1 MTTNEN
7 MKNIYLYARFERLWH
22 WLQTLLIIT
31 LLVTGLEVHG
41 AFTLLGFGTAV
52 EVHNF
57 VGLTWLIAFAF
68 FVFWIFTTGEW
79 RQYIPTTK
87 KMFLVVRYYMYGI
100 FRGEAHPVPKRKEA
114 KHNPLQRIVYLILA
128 ALLLPVQMVTGF
140 LYWGYNSWA
149 DWGLSWLSLQVVALI
164 HTAGAFAIL
173 SFIVVHVYMI
183 TTGHTIFAH
192 TRAMITGWEE
202 VADEESVG
210 DWEYKTKGG
219 QTA

>member
-1 MTTNEN
+1 MINN
-7 MKNIYLYARFERLWH
+7 GKIKNIYLYARFERLWH
-22 WLQTLLIIT
+22 WLQTLLIII
-31 LLVTGLEVHG
+31 LLLTGFEVNG
-41 AFTLLGFGTAV
+41 AFALLGFGSAV

-68 FVFWIFTTGEW
+68 FVFWIFTSGEW

-87 KMFLVVRYYMYGI
+87 KMFSVVRYYMYGI
-100 FRGEAHPVPKRKEA
+100 FRGEPHPVPKRKDA

-128 ALLLPVQMVTGF
+128 AILLPVQMVTGF
-140 LYWGYNSWA
+140 LYWGYNSWGE
-149 DWGLSWLSLQVVALI
+149 WGLSWLSLQIVALV
-164 HTAGAFAIL
+164 HMAGAFAIL
-173 SFIVVHVYMI
+173 SFVVVHVYMI

-210 DWEYKTKGG
+210 DWEYKTK
-219 QTA
+219 TA